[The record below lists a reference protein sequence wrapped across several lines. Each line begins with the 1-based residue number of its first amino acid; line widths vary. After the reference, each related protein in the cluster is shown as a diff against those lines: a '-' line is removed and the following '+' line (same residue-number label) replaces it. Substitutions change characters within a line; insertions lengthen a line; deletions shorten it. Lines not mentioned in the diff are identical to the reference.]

1 MSTKVAPLGLRLFL
15 EGIEVPVIS
24 ASVSVQPDTPANA
37 SIQVIP
43 TDMSLYFLP
52 RTLVHLFYL
61 DEALSDDEVA
71 AAKAAA
77 DSLKGP
83 SDGVR
88 PKTTFEEADLNRFEV
103 SDFGYKILF
112 SGEVIGF
119 HYTKSP
125 TGRQQVLQCMDLS
138 SYWDAC
144 YQFFSDYSAGGSGLT
159 DKHHNFVGAGQG
171 MFDNFGGHNWVISK
185 LLNSSPKTPEYQETQ
200 GLLGGIIH
208 LLEAIGGIKYRDS
221 EFKGYRGIND
231 FFTIAELRYNLLGML
246 GAIEKD
252 KTSAKLYA
260 SKAFN
265 EWIRNGMTSIGS
277 LVSFRDIINHLNRYI
292 FHNVY
297 PNPCAMYKA
306 GGDTTQQKQ
315 RRRAGT
321 KNVVDTVLG
330 RGSKANLK
338 KALVSLNKAI
348 LGMND
353 MLLQIDLNADLPPKE
368 SVSSFQVIAA
378 FIALRDA
385 DVGVEAEIENVEKSG
400 GSDAS
405 KLAQKLREVRAGIE
419 DARDSFPV
427 AEYEGP
433 DQFPETQGN
442 LTSGIEK
449 ARDQAKAAADKLDDV
464 FVFESARF
472 RTVFTDIPTAA
483 HLFSQLYLP
492 ETFFVSPPRCNVI
505 FPDQYYQLQFSRN
518 FLREVSRLCMQGGL
532 GMLGG
537 GRQGAKLFSRSY
549 LAPKIKDV
557 SGKMLR
563 ASMSQ
568 ASRVILQHEVHS
580 GIIPKMSWVT
590 DGHRWGVKA
599 ASGAQRAGDLKKSQ
613 KVHYLQR
620 LAEFQFYLSR
630 WSARQLSLTGVFNPN
645 IVCGLPAVVIDR
657 SSPSPAV
664 VERLEKVLRRRMLPT
679 QYLGKVMTYTH
690 TIGQSGGQ
698 TSMQLAYARTHRGL
712 DDEFLGV
719 LSKEDLREKESNK
732 FAVNPRNLATK
743 VDPAEVSEEG
753 GDTDE
758 TEAEKARTRQQAK
771 VNKNREIRKTI
782 VRMWTE
788 KKLKEKVSIPGLGK
802 AKKVTETGQAV
813 LTRSM
818 ALSLGIS
825 TTYFD
830 GNKRTVSATQAG
842 VDSTGDV
849 AVINVP
855 ERIVIEYEEPAGAG
869 QWSLSGTSME
879 DALRP
884 DWMAEDV
891 WSNDKI
897 TEAVYEPLLGTFAI
911 TDDKSIGQDAQDEL
925 LKRWKTDQERRI
937 SFSPVTVGVT
947 SGEGTA
953 SVESVDGK
961 FVYTVVPGSVEESV
975 DGLSLVYGMIKE
987 KRGNLHEFIREFTRR
1002 PIANI
1007 IDVLGSQ
1014 NLEFADDG
1022 SVADSATM
1030 IEGFHSRAFGD
1041 YNTDVQL
1048 PDREDSSVAAGQ
1060 KALGALMPGESDPSS
1075 VERPAIIGRDEKA
1088 SAIRPEFDP
1097 RGRARGRV
1105 RAYVE
1110 ELRVSRGL
1118 LGS

>member
-15 EGIEVPVIS
+15 EGVEVPVIS
-24 ASVSVQPDTPANA
+24 AAVSVQPDTPANA

-71 AAKAAA
+71 VAKAAS
-77 DSLKGP
+77 DSVTGP
-83 SDGVR
+83 STGVR
-88 PKTTFEEADLNRFEV
+88 PKVTYEEAELNRFEV
-103 SDFGYKILF
+103 SDFGYKLLF

-119 HYTKSP
+119 HYSKSP

-138 SYWDAC
+138 SYWGAC
-144 YQFFSDYSAGGSGLT
+144 YQFFSDYSGGNALT
-159 DKHHNFVGAGQG
+159 DTHHNFVAAKQG
-171 MFDNFGGHNWVISK
+171 KFDNFGGHSWVIST

-208 LLEAIGGIKYRDS
+208 LLESIGGIKYRDGS
-221 EFKGYRGIND
+221 FQGYRGVND

-265 EWIRNGMTSIGS
+265 EWIRNRMTSIGS

-292 FHNVY
+292 FHNMY
-297 PNPCAMYKA
+297 PNPCAMYKVSR
-306 GGDTTQQKQ
+306 KKS
-315 RRRAGT
+315 GT
-321 KNVVDTVLG
+321 GNVVDTVLG
-330 RGSKANLK
+330 KGAKVNLK
-338 KALVSLNKAI
+338 KALQSLNKAV
-348 LGMND
+348 LGMNG
-353 MLLQIDLNADLPPKE
+353 MLLQIKLNPDLPPKE
-368 SVSSFQVIAA
+368 SVTSEQFIAA

-385 DVGVEAEIENVEKSG
+385 DMGVEAEIDNVAESG
-400 GSDAS
+400 GADAS
-405 KLAQKLREVRAGIE
+405 KLSQKLREVKADIE
-419 DARDSFPV
+419 DARDSFPA

-433 DQFPETQGN
+433 DQFPETQGD
-442 LTSGIEK
+442 LTSGIEESK
-449 ARDQAKAAADKLDDV
+449 GLATAAADKLDDL
-464 FVFESARF
+464 FVFEAARF
-472 RTVFTDIPTAA
+472 RTVFKDVPTSA
-483 HLFSQLYLP
+483 HLFTQLYLP

-518 FLREVSRLCMQGGL
+518 FLREVSRLCLEGGL

-537 GRQGAKLFSRSY
+537 GRQGAKLFSSSY

-557 SGKMLR
+557 SGKLLR

-580 GIIPKMSWVT
+580 GIIPKFSWVT

-599 ASGAQRAGDLKKSQ
+599 AAGVGKLKDVKKSQ
-613 KVHYLQR
+613 KIRYLQR

-645 IVCGLPAVVIDR
+645 LVCGLPAVVIDW

-664 VERLEKVLRRRMLPT
+664 VEKLEKVLRRRMLPT
-679 QYLGKVMTYTH
+679 QYLGKVITYTH
-690 TIGQSGGQ
+690 MIGQNGGQ
-698 TSMQLAYARTHRGL
+698 TSVQLAYARTHRGL

-719 LSKEDLREKESNK
+719 LSKEQVKETESLK
-732 FAVNPRNLATK
+732 FTVDPRNLATK

-753 GDTDE
+753 GDADT
-758 TEAEKARTRQQAK
+758 TEAEKARTRQQARVSK
-771 VNKNREIRKTI
+771 NKEIRKSI
-782 VRMWTE
+782 VRMWAE
-788 KKLKEKVSIPGLGK
+788 KKLKEKILVPGLGK
-802 AKKVTETGQAV
+802 VKSVEESGSSLLTQAM
-813 LTRSM
+813 SQ
-818 ALSLGIS
+818 SLGIS
-825 TTYFD
+825 TSYFD
-830 GNKRTVSATQAG
+830 NNKRFVTASEAG
-842 VDSTGDV
+842 VEVST
-849 AVINVP
+849 
-855 ERIVIEYEEPAGAG
+855 
-869 QWSLSGTSME
+869 STLSGTPVIDVPGKISIEYVRVGGAGEWVLSDISME

-884 DWMAEDV
+884 EWVAKDV
-891 WSNDKI
+891 WSNDNI
-897 TEAVYEPLLGTFAI
+897 TKSVYDPLLGTFAI

-937 SFSPVTVGVT
+937 QFSPVTTGAGLR
-947 SGEGTA
+947 GEGTA
-953 SVESVDGK
+953 TVESVDGK
-961 FVYTVVPGSVEESV
+961 FVYAVVPGSVEESI

-987 KRGNLHEFIREFTRR
+987 KRGDLHEFIREFTRR

-1007 IDVLGSQ
+1007 VDILGSQ
-1014 NLEFADDG
+1014 NLEFADNGTVLDPRK
-1022 SVADSATM
+1022 M

-1041 YNTDVQL
+1041 YNTDVQI
-1048 PDREDSSVAAGQ
+1048 PDRKDSSVTAGQ
-1060 KALGALMPGESDPSS
+1060 KALGALMPGESDPGS
-1075 VERPAIIGRDEKA
+1075 VERPAIIGRDEKK
-1088 SAIRPEFDP
+1088 STIRPEFDP

-1105 RAYVE
+1105 HAYVE
-1110 ELRVSRGL
+1110 ELRISRGL